1 MVGIAGAQHM
11 GIRSGLHGHPSSAH
25 PFRSSPVTPQ
35 LPRRHTKKSKRLQK
49 IQAMAGDGIGQPT
62 GTVISF
68 GEALFDCLAN
78 EKGVPKEEVKS
89 WTPYPGG
96 APANVA
102 AAIAKLNVKVAFIS
116 ALGKD
121 DLAEQMMDL
130 LSERGVDVSG
140 VQQVDLPT
148 RDVLVVYDSSGDRQF
163 VGFGGPNESFADTAI
178 SADKLPLE
186 ALQSASALVTGT
198 LGLSF
203 PVTAAAMHKAV
214 EAAKSGSAVVVVDVN
229 WRPVFWDD
237 ENQAPGIILPYVSKA
252 DIVKL
257 SDEEAEWLF
266 GLSASDALQHPDKVL
281 EQLPGV
287 KGVLVTGGGAGCSY
301 AFHGAGGKIDY
312 TGIVPVLKVESTD
325 TTGAGDAFLGG
336 FIASLVKLGGLG
348 ALQAD
353 ADKLRRAVEFA
364 AACGAFTTT
373 KPGAIG
379 AQPSEQDAEN
389 LLKSASFAS
398 APAA

>member
-1 MVGIAGAQHM
+1 MVPMTINQQLGLI
-11 GIRSGLHGHPSSAH
+11 SGSCGHPRAAH
-25 PFRSSPVTPQ
+25 ALQTPLVKAQ
-35 LPRRHTKKSKRLQK
+35 RPLQHTKRLRRFNK
-49 IQAMAGDGIGQPT
+49 ISCQVGDAFSQHS

-78 EKGVPKEEVKS
+78 ERGVPKEEVKS

-102 AAIAKLNVKVAFIS
+102 AALAKLSVKVAFIS

-121 DLAEQMMDL
+121 DLAVQMMDL
-130 LSERGVDVSG
+130 LAERGVDVSG
-140 VQQVDLPT
+140 VQRVDLPT
-148 RDVLVVYDSSGDRQF
+148 RDVLVVYDSNDDRQF

-178 SADKLPLE
+178 SADQLPLD
-186 ALQSASALVTGT
+186 ALRNSAALVTGT
-198 LGLSF
+198 LGLNF
-203 PVTAAAMHKAV
+203 PITAEAMYKAV
-214 EAAKSGSAVVVVDVN
+214 ETARAGSAVVLVDVN

-237 ENQAPGIILPYVSKA
+237 VSRAPEIIKPYVSKA

-266 GLSASDALQHPDKVL
+266 GLAAADALQHPDKVL

-301 AFHGAGGKIDY
+301 AFKGAGGKIDY

-336 FIASLVKLGGLG
+336 FLASLVKLGGLE

-353 ADKLRRAVEFA
+353 ADKLRQAVEFA

-373 KPGAIG
+373 KPGAIS
-379 AQPSEQDAEN
+379 AQPSQQEAED
-389 LLKSASFAS
+389 LLRTASFAP

>member
-1 MVGIAGAQHM
+1 M
-11 GIRSGLHGHPSSAH
+11 GPRSVLHGHTATANAFGSSLVRPQQLRRQTNKFGQPQKVCCLAGDPSSQ
-25 PFRSSPVTPQ
+25 SP
-35 LPRRHTKKSKRLQK
+35 
-49 IQAMAGDGIGQPT
+49 

-102 AAIAKLNVKVAFIS
+102 AALAKLNVKVAFIS

-121 DLAEQMMDL
+121 DLAKQMMDL
-130 LSERGVDVSG
+130 LAERGVDISA

-178 SADKLPLE
+178 SADALPLD
-186 ALQSASALVTGT
+186 ALQSAAALVTGT

-214 EAAKSGSAVVVVDVN
+214 EAAKSGGAVVLVDIN
-229 WRPVFWDD
+229 WRPVFWEDVS
-237 ENQAPGIILPYVSKA
+237 QAPGIILPYVGKA

-301 AFHGAGGKIDY
+301 AFQGAGGKIDY
-312 TGIVPVLKVESTD
+312 TGTVPVLKVESTD

-336 FIASLVKLGGLG
+336 FLASLVKLGGLE

-379 AQPSEQDAEN
+379 VEDHHVVFVAISISRTSQTNS
-389 LLKSASFAS
+389 
-398 APAA
+398 